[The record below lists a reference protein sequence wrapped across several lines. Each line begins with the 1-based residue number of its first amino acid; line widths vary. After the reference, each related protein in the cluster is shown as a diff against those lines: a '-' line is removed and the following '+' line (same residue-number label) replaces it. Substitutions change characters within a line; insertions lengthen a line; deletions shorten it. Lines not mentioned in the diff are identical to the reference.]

1 MAWRTGAQ
9 LFAEMWPLIKARVK
23 PDDFRAEFV
32 HTLLAYFLECDV
44 DPDDLEGLDP
54 EVDAALARLNAF
66 DAGDETED

>member
-9 LFAEMWPLIKARVK
+9 LFSEMWPLIKARVK

-32 HTLLAYFLECDV
+32 ETLLAYFLECDV

-54 EVDAALARLNAF
+54 EVDRALARLNAL
-66 DAGDETED
+66 DAGDET